1 MSGDLFY
8 NGECLVIPNPCRNF
22 TKHFFGL
29 LGDDGDSVNALEF
42 LRANDTNFDI
52 TPKTALNNQKN
63 YIYARRDEINDIIYK
78 VSGLEEFFRSGN

>member
-1 MSGDLFY
+1 
-8 NGECLVIPNPCRNF
+8 
-22 TKHFFGL
+22 
-29 LGDDGDSVNALEF
+29 VNALEF

-78 VSGLEEFFRSGN
+78 VSGLEEFFRSGNWRIRMKYPKLVQIRKQSESSTNSD